1 MRVLTIDIGNTAV
14 KGSVFEN
21 GILIESILVEDLDAR
36 PFFPFIDRYRPGG
49 AICCSVGRDP
59 GAFLDEIGECVVKP
73 VMRLSHETPLPIG
86 VEYATPSTLGLDRIA
101 AAAGASLV
109 AEEALVVDAG
119 TAVTLDIVVRNRF
132 LGGNISPG
140 MRLRFRSLNRFT
152 SRLPLVS
159 ATGDI
164 PTFGYDTETAIR
176 AGVVNG
182 IVSEIVSA
190 YKEARKRYPRIRLLL
205 TGGDADF
212 LAPHIC
218 RYGVKPVTAYSLVG
232 KGLERIYLH
241 AEKTDSLRTAADI
254 NSDNNNAKYK
264 SLQSDI

>member
-14 KGSVFEN
+14 KGSVFEK

-59 GAFLDEIGECVVKP
+59 GAFLDEIGECLGKP

-101 AAAGASLV
+101 AAAG
-109 AEEALVVDAG
+109 
-119 TAVTLDIVVRNRF
+119 AVTLDIVVRNRF